1 MSRNIWLA
9 ALVAA
14 MFADPLPVL
23 AQEELR
29 LVEPFQLQRL
39 DTQTGGFQLRANG
52 VTETLVQTNPEAAI
66 LPALAERWE
75 TSADGLKWTF
85 YLRPNVKFHDGTV
98 VTPEAVAASFKALLP
113 TGNLIKNAKIKDVTA
128 SDGTVTFTLE
138 QPFAPFL
145 AYLLDP
151 AVPVLA
157 SSSFGAG
164 GELKAIVSTGP
175 YRIESAELPQGLN
188 LVRHE
193 AYWGEVA
200 KIERV
205 RVDGVPNPE
214 TRVNIALAG
223 EGDLVLEIPTTAVS
237 RVDRSGE
244 AHIVRAPVPRV
255 VMMLVNV
262 KKPQFADVEI
272 RRALSLAVN
281 REAIARTIMG
291 NAELAANQYF
301 PPAMKGWHF
310 ADFKPQTFNIAEA
323 NLILDG
329 LGWTRGTNGIREKD
343 GIKFAGMMRTFP
355 QRAYLPVIAEALQ
368 AQLKEIGFDL
378 SIQVGESSLIPEAQ
392 NNGTLELGLGIRTM
406 IYQVP
411 DPVARLTSD
420 FATDSPSTD
429 ATGATGWKSEAMRAA
444 VAAYNLTS
452 DPEARLPLQRKMAEI
467 LQDELP
473 VIPITFTDEKYG
485 ISERLEGF
493 VADPVMQTRPLN
505 HLSFKE

>member
-14 MFADPLPVL
+14 MFAAPLPVL

-29 LVEPFQLQRL
+29 VVEPFQLQRL

-52 VTETLVQTNPEAAI
+52 VTETLVQANPEAAV

-75 TSADGLKWTF
+75 ASTDGLNWTF

-98 VTPEAVAASFKALLP
+98 VTPEAVAASFKALVP
-113 TGNLIKNAKIKDVTA
+113 TGNLIKNAKIKDVA
-128 SDGTVTFTLE
+128 AGNGTVTFTLE

-157 SSSFGAG
+157 PSSFGAG

-188 LVRHE
+188 LVRND
-193 AYWGEVA
+193 AYWGQVA

-310 ADFKPQTFNIAEA
+310 TDFKPQTFNISEA
-323 NLILDG
+323 NGILDG
-329 LGWTRGTNGIREKD
+329 LGWARGADGIREKD

-355 QRAYLPVIAEALQ
+355 QRAYLPIIAEALQ

-378 SIQVGESSLIPEAQ
+378 TIQVGESSLIPEAQ

-420 FATDSPSTD
+420 FATDEPSTD
-429 ATGATGWKSEAMRAA
+429 ATGATGWKSEEMRAA
-444 VAAYNLTS
+444 VAAYNRTT
-452 DPEARLPLQRKMAEI
+452 DAAARLPLQRKMAEI

-473 VIPITFTDEKYG
+473 VIPITFTDEKYA

-505 HLSFKE
+505 HLSFTE

>member
-1 MSRNIWLA
+1 MSRSIWLA

-14 MFADPLPVL
+14 MFAAPLPVL

-29 LVEPFQLQRL
+29 VVEPFQLQRL

-66 LPALAERWE
+66 LPALAERWD

-85 YLRPNVKFHDGTV
+85 HLRPNVKFHDGTV

-128 SDGTVTFTLE
+128 GDRTVTFTLD

-145 AYLLDP
+145 ANLLDP

-157 SSSFGAG
+157 PSSFGAG

-323 NLILDG
+323 NRILDG

-378 SIQVGESSLIPEAQ
+378 TIQVGESSLIPEAQ

-429 ATGATGWKSEAMRAA
+429 ATGATGWKSEAMRGA

>member
-1 MSRNIWLA
+1 MSRNILMA
-9 ALVAA
+9 GLITAIFTVPLSAVAQ
-14 MFADPLPVL
+14 D
-23 AQEELR
+23 ELR
-29 LVEPFQLQRL
+29 VVEPFQLQRL

-52 VTETLVQTNPEAAI
+52 VTETLVETNPEAAV

-85 YLRPNVKFHDGTV
+85 VLRHDVTFHDGTPM
-98 VTPEAVAASFKALLP
+98 TAAAVAASFKALLP
-113 TGNLIKNAKIKDVTA
+113 SGNLIKNAKIKDISA
-128 SDGTVTFTLE
+128 GDGTVTFTLE
-138 QPFAPFL
+138 RPFAPFL

-157 SSSFGAG
+157 PSSFGAN
-164 GELKAIVSTGP
+164 GELVNISSTGP
-175 YRIESAELPQGLN
+175 YRIDSAELPQGLN
-188 LVRHE
+188 LVRHD

-223 EGDLVLEIPTTAVS
+223 DGDVVLEIPTTAVS
-237 RVDRSGE
+237 RIDRSGE
-244 AHIVRAPVPRV
+244 AYIVRAPVPRV
-255 VMMLVNV
+255 VMMLLNV
-262 KKPQFADVEI
+262 KKPQFADIGI

-281 REAIARTIMG
+281 REAIAGTIMG
-291 NAELAANQYF
+291 NAELAATQYF
-301 PPAMKGWHF
+301 PPGLKGWHF
-310 ADFKPQTFNIAEA
+310 SDFKPQSFNVAEA
-323 NLILDG
+323 NRILDE
-329 LGWTRGTNGIREKD
+329 LGWARGADGIREKD
-343 GIKFAGMMRTFP
+343 GVRFAGLMRTFP

-368 AQLKEIGFDL
+368 AQLKEVGFDL

-411 DPVARLTSD
+411 DPVARLTAD
-420 FATDSPSTD
+420 FATDAPSTD
-429 ATGATGWKSEAMRAA
+429 ATGATGWKSDAMRAA
-444 VAAYNLTS
+444 VAEYNRTT
-452 DPEARLPLQRKMAEI
+452 DPKARLPLQRRMAEI

-473 VIPITFTDEKYG
+473 IIPITFTDEKYA
-485 ISERLEGF
+485 ISDRLQGF

-505 HLSFKE
+505 HLSIKE

>member
-14 MFADPLPVL
+14 MFAAPLPVL

-29 LVEPFQLQRL
+29 VVEPFQLQRL

-66 LPALAERWE
+66 LPALAEHWE
-75 TSADGLKWTF
+75 SSADGLKWTF

-128 SDGTVTFTLE
+128 GDRTVTFTLE

-157 SSSFGAG
+157 PSSFGAG

-291 NAELAANQYF
+291 NAKLAANQYF

-323 NLILDG
+323 NRILDG
-329 LGWTRGTNGIREKD
+329 LGWTRGANGIREKD
-343 GIKFAGMMRTFP
+343 GIKFAGLIRTFP

-378 SIQVGESSLIPEAQ
+378 TIQVGESSLIPEAQ

>member
-14 MFADPLPVL
+14 MFAAPLPVL

-29 LVEPFQLQRL
+29 VVEPFQLQRL

-66 LPALAERWE
+66 LPALAEHWE
-75 TSADGLKWTF
+75 SSADGLKWTF

-128 SDGTVTFTLE
+128 GDRTVTFTLE

-157 SSSFGAG
+157 PSSFGAG

-323 NLILDG
+323 NRILDG
-329 LGWTRGTNGIREKD
+329 LGWTRGASGIREKD
-343 GIKFAGMMRTFP
+343 GIKFAGLIRTFP

-378 SIQVGESSLIPEAQ
+378 TIQVGESSLIPEAQ

>member
-1 MSRNIWLA
+1 MSRNILLA
-9 ALVAA
+9 GLITAIFTVPLSAVAQ
-14 MFADPLPVL
+14 D
-23 AQEELR
+23 ELR
-29 LVEPFQLQRL
+29 VVEPFQLQRL

-52 VTETLVQTNPEAAI
+52 VTETLVETNPEAAV

-85 YLRPNVKFHDGTV
+85 FLRGDVTFHDGSLMTA
-98 VTPEAVAASFKALLP
+98 EAVAASFKALLP
-113 TGNLIKNAKIKDVTA
+113 SGNLIKNAKIKDISTG
-128 SDGTVTFTLE
+128 DGTVTFTLE

-157 SSSFGAG
+157 PSSFGAN
-164 GELKAIVSTGP
+164 GELVNISATGP

-188 LVRHE
+188 LVRHDG
-193 AYWGEVA
+193 YWGKVA

-223 EGDLVLEIPTTAVS
+223 DGDVVLEIPTTAVS
-237 RVDRSGE
+237 RIERSGE

-262 KKPQFADVEI
+262 KKPQFADIGI

-281 REAIARTIMG
+281 REAIAGTIMG
-291 NAELAANQYF
+291 NAELAATQYY
-301 PPAMKGWHF
+301 PPGLKGWHF
-310 ADFKPQTFNIAEA
+310 SDFKPQTFNLVEA
-323 NLILDG
+323 NRILDE
-329 LGWTRGTNGIREKD
+329 LGWARGADGIREKD
-343 GIKFAGMMRTFP
+343 GVRFAGLMRTFP

-368 AQLKEIGFDL
+368 AQLKEVGFDL

-411 DPVARLTSD
+411 DPVARLTAD
-420 FATDSPSTD
+420 FATDAPSTD
-429 ATGATGWKSEAMRAA
+429 ATGATGWKSEAMRTA
-444 VAAYNLTS
+444 VAEYNRTT
-452 DPEARLPLQRKMAEI
+452 DPEARLPLQRRMAEI

-473 VIPITFTDEKYG
+473 IIPITFTDEKYA
-485 ISERLEGF
+485 ISERLQGF

-505 HLSFKE
+505 HLLIKE

>member
-9 ALVAA
+9 ALIAA
-14 MFADPLPVL
+14 MFGAPVSL
-23 AQEELR
+23 FAQDEMR
-29 LVEPFQLQRL
+29 VVEPFQLQKL

-52 VTETLVQTNPEAAI
+52 VTETLVQTNPEAAT

-75 TSADGLKWTF
+75 TSADELQWIF
-85 YLRPNVKFHDGTV
+85 HLRRDVTFHDGSHM
-98 VTPEAVAASFKALLP
+98 TPGAVAASFTALLP
-113 TGNLIKNAKIKDVTA
+113 RGSLIKNAKVKSVTA
-128 SDGTVTFTLE
+128 GDSTVTFTLE
-138 QPFAPFL
+138 QPFAPLL

-157 SSSFGAG
+157 PSSFGPG
-164 GELKAIVSTGP
+164 GEVTSIVATGP

-188 LVRHE
+188 LVRHDG
-193 AYWGEVA
+193 YWGKRA

-255 VMMLVNV
+255 VMMLINV

-281 REAIARTIMG
+281 RDAIARTIMG
-291 NAELAANQYF
+291 SAELAANQYF

-310 ADFKPQTFNIAEA
+310 SDFKPQTFDLAQANA
-323 NLILDG
+323 NLDK
-329 LGWTRGTNGIREKD
+329 LGWARGLDGIREKN
-343 GIKFAGMMRTFP
+343 GVKFAGMMRTFP

-368 AQLKEIGFDL
+368 AQLKAVGFDL
-378 SIQVGESSLIPEAQ
+378 TIQVGESSLIPEAQ

-420 FATDSPSTD
+420 FATDAPSTD

-444 VAAYNLTS
+444 VAEYNRTT
-452 DPEARLPLQRKMAEI
+452 DPAARLPLQRKMADI

-473 VIPITFTDEKYG
+473 VIPITFTDEKYAV
-485 ISERLEGF
+485 SERLQGF

-505 HLSFKE
+505 HLSIKE

>member
-1 MSRNIWLA
+1 MSRNLWFSA
-9 ALVAA
+9 FVTAMLVSP
-14 MFADPLPVL
+14 FSVF

-29 LVEPFQLQRL
+29 VVEPFQLQRL

-52 VTETLVQTNPEAAI
+52 VTETLVQTNPEAAV

-85 YLRPNVKFHDGTV
+85 FLRPNVTFHDGTAM
-98 VTPEAVAASFKALLP
+98 TPEAVAASFKALLP
-113 TGNLIKNAKIKDVTA
+113 TGNLIKNAKVKDVSA
-128 SDGTVTFTLE
+128 GDGTVTFTLE

-157 SSSFGAG
+157 PSSFASS
-164 GELKAIVSTGP
+164 GELTAIVATGP
-175 YRIESAELPQGLN
+175 YRIEKAELPQGLD
-188 LVRHE
+188 LVRHDS
-193 AYWGEVA
+193 YWGDVA

-205 RVDGVPNPE
+205 RVDGIPNPE

-237 RVDRSGE
+237 RIDRSGE
-244 AHIVRAPVPRV
+244 THIVRAPVPRV

-272 RRALSLAVN
+272 RRALSFAVD
-281 REAIARTIMG
+281 RQAIARTIMG
-291 NAELAANQYF
+291 NEDLAANQYF

-310 ADFKPQTFNIAEA
+310 EDFKPQTLNVAEA
-323 NLILDG
+323 NRILDE
-329 LGWTRGTNGIREKD
+329 LGWKPGADGIREKD
-343 GIKFAGMMRTFP
+343 GTRFAGMMRTFP

-368 AQLKEIGFDL
+368 AQLKAIGFDL

-392 NNGTLELGLGIRTM
+392 NDGTLELGLGIRTM

-420 FATDSPSTD
+420 FATDEPSTD
-429 ATGATGWKSEAMRAA
+429 ATGATGWKSEEMRAA
-444 VAAYNLTS
+444 VAAYNLTT
-452 DPEARLPLQRKMAEI
+452 DPEARLPLQREMAEI
-467 LQDELP
+467 LQNELP
-473 VIPITFTDEKYG
+473 VIPITFTDEKYAV
-485 ISERLEGF
+485 SERLEGF

-505 HLSFKE
+505 HLSFKD

>member
-1 MSRNIWLA
+1 MHQKFWLA

-14 MFADPLPVL
+14 VFASPVSAL
-23 AQEELR
+23 AQDELR
-29 LVEPFQLQRL
+29 VVEPFQLQRL

-52 VTETLVQTNPEAAI
+52 VTETLVQTNPEAAV

-75 TSADGLKWTF
+75 TSENGLKWTF
-85 YLRPNVKFHDGTV
+85 YLRPDVTFHDGTAM
-98 VTPEAVAASFKALLP
+98 TPEAVAASFKALLP
-113 TGNLIKNAKIKDVTA
+113 SGNLIKNAKITDVV
-128 SDGTVTFTLE
+128 SGDGTVTFTLE

-157 SSSFGAG
+157 PSSFGQG
-164 GELKAIVSTGP
+164 GDVIGIVSTGP
-175 YRIESAELPQGLN
+175 YRTESAELPQGLN
-188 LVRHE
+188 LVRHD

-237 RVDRSGE
+237 RIDRSGE
-244 AHIVRAPVPRV
+244 TSIVKAPVPRV
-255 VMMLVNV
+255 VMMMLNV
-262 KKPQFADVEI
+262 KKPQFADVDV

-291 NAELAANQYF
+291 NAELAAAQYF

-310 ADFKPQTFNIAEA
+310 ADFKPQNFNLAEA
-323 NLILDG
+323 NRILDE
-329 LGWTRGTNGIREKD
+329 LGWVRGADGIREKD

-368 AQLKEIGFDL
+368 AQLREIGFDL

-392 NNGTLELGLGIRTM
+392 NDGTLELGLGIRTM

-411 DPVARLTSD
+411 DPVARLTTD
-420 FATDSPSTD
+420 FASDAPSTD
-429 ATGATGWKSEAMRAA
+429 ATGATGWKSEAMRQA
-444 VAAYNLTS
+444 VAAYNRTS
-452 DPEARLPLQRKMAEI
+452 DPAERLPLQRQMAEI
-467 LQDELP
+467 LHDELP
-473 VIPITFTDEKYG
+473 VIPITFTDEKYA